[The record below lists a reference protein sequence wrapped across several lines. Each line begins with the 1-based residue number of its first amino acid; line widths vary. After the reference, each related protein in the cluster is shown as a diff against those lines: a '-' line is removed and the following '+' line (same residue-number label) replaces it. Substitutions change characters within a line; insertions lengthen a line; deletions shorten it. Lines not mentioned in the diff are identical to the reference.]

1 MRKMTFFKEKV
12 QEFIYL
18 NHSTLTTL
26 SVVGVVLL
34 CGGVS
39 GIADSPVAGWDQDTG
54 TFAGY
59 AWALVNGVRFL
70 AMFVGVLSLVT
81 VALKLHQGDRGA
93 GGEKNALLNVGI
105 GIGLVAAAPD
115 AIRFILGVMG
125 ISIGL

>member
-1 MRKMTFFKEKV
+1 MTVFKKKN
-12 QEFIYL
+12 QSLIYL
-18 NHSTLTTL
+18 NHSMLTTL
-26 SVVGVVLL
+26 FVVGIVLL
-34 CGGVS
+34 CNGMLGMA
-39 GIADSPVAGWDQDTG
+39 ADTNSSWTGDTAKFS
-54 TFAGY
+54 TY

-125 ISIGL
+125 ISVNLGK